1 MSPRLRRLLPPVG
14 LVLLALIPIW
24 RAVMLGEAIGPVA
37 QLFGPDDGKP
47 WNVLQMDALLQFRV
61 WRGLVFESWSHG
73 QIPFWNP
80 YSLLG
85 TPLLANSQ
93 SGGLYPFH
101 ILMGVLR
108 VPLDRAIGLLAWG
121 HLALAA
127 LGTYRLCRT
136 LGCDRASAFFGGSAF
151 GLSAFLLAWTP
162 LASVPTTVAWIP
174 WLLFWIAAG
183 RAGARRA
190 GGWMALCFAMMLLA
204 GHLQFAF
211 YGGLGAGLFAVV
223 YGGRSSLTVALPAL
237 LIGAMIASPQVG
249 AALAFGQRSHRRAPA
264 TDEGY
269 AAYSRSALQVW
280 QLATVP
286 SPSAQGLPY
295 DGIEVG
301 SQKLTGYWPSL
312 VKPGENFA
320 EAAVGLGAPVFLL
333 LFLAP
338 WRRREVWSVGLVA
351 ALGLLLAMPTLVN
364 RLVYFG
370 VPGWSA
376 TGSPGRAGVLF
387 VLGGCVLGAMGFG
400 RLRTLTPPDRRMFP
414 VIGGFVAGLVLLA
427 GLGSLA
433 PANVLG
439 IPSEAFGAIKMLNVL
454 SGGVPLVLTF
464 VALFLFFAVK
474 RKERIVLFAAGLPVL
489 VAFLGYGSGL
499 IPTGVVPKTTIS
511 ENVARW
517 RVAVANDRWSLFVNP
532 KAYYP
537 PNTLALRHVI
547 STGGYDSLI
556 DRDTKAL
563 LDAANGRDSSPPEN
577 GNMMFVRS
585 DADRGKLAEL
595 GVAVFLPSDKD
606 ATENAGVAGE
616 LASVDGGYARVID
629 VNESGFT
636 LESDRTGTAT
646 VRFRNL
652 PGWYRDGKRVSGDG
666 VWITA
671 PVEGEKPVR
680 FSFESPGFLLP
691 PFFFGLASLGI
702 LFASDTMRNGSG
714 RRQNS
719 TSDDAEPSPD
729 AQPDPHERPSA
740 DA

>member
-1 MSPRLRRLLPPVG
+1 MRRILPPVV

-24 RAVMLGEAIGPVA
+24 RALVLGEAIGPVA

-108 VPLDRAIGLLAWG
+108 IPLDRAIGLLAWT

-127 LGTYRLCRT
+127 LGTYRLSRA
-136 LGCDRASAFFGGSAF
+136 LGCDRASAFFGASAF
-151 GLSAFLLAWTP
+151 GLSSFLLAWTP

-174 WLLFWIAAG
+174 WLLFWIARG
-183 RAGARRA
+183 RAGDRRA
-190 GGWMALCFAMMLLA
+190 GAWMALCFAMMLLA

-211 YGGLGAGLFAVV
+211 YGGLAAGLFAIV

-264 TDEGY
+264 TEEGY

-286 SPSAQGLPY
+286 APTAQGLPY
-295 DGIEVG
+295 DPIGVG
-301 SQKLTGYWPSL
+301 GKPLTGYWPSL

-320 EAAVGLGAPVFLL
+320 EAAVGLGAPVFLM

-338 WRRREVWSVGLVA
+338 WRRREVWSIGLVA

-376 TGSPGRAGVLF
+376 TGSPGRAAVLF
-387 VLGGCVLGAMGFG
+387 VLGGCVLGALGFA
-400 RLRTLTPPDRRMFP
+400 RLRTVVLPERRGFP
-414 VIGGFVAGLVLLA
+414 VIAGLIVGLVLVT
-427 GLGSLA
+427 GLGTFA

-439 IPSEAFGAIKMLNVL
+439 ILSEAFD
-454 SGGVPLVLTF
+454 GVKTLDVIPAGLGLVLTF
-464 VALFLFFAVK
+464 AVVFLLLAAKMKGRDV
-474 RKERIVLFAAGLPVL
+474 VVYAAGLPAL
-489 VAFLGYGSGL
+489 FAFATYGRGL
-499 IPTGVVPKTTIS
+499 IPTGVVP
-511 ENVARW
+511 EYAVPGGGLE
-517 RVAVANDRWSLFVNP
+517 RVAVENDRWSLFVNP
-532 KAYYP
+532 KATLP
-537 PNTLALRHVI
+537 PNFLAGRRVI
-547 STGGYDSLI
+547 GTGGYDSLI

-577 GNMMFVRS
+577 GNMMFVKPG
-585 DADRGKLAEL
+585 ADPAKLREL
-595 GVAVFLPSDKD
+595 GVSTLLTKRGEAVPIGGAI
-606 ATENAGVAGE
+606 AT
-616 LASVDGGYARVID
+616 VDGAPARIAQVD
-629 VNESGFT
+629 AGGFT
-636 LESDRTGTAT
+636 LLSDRSGEAT

-652 PGWYRDGKRVSGDG
+652 WGWSAGGKALLYGTG
-666 VWITA
+666 WITA
-671 PVEGEKPVR
+671 PVKTGGATR
-680 FSFESPGFLLP
+680 FDFKSPLVGSFLWFAGFG
-691 PFFFGLASLGI
+691 FFLTLGNLI
-702 LFASDTMRNGSG
+702 RMRKRPE
-714 RRQNS
+714 RRQND
-719 TSDDAEPSPD
+719 TSDDADLVPD
-729 AQPDPHERPSA
+729 QP
-740 DA
+740 